1 MLRAYEH
8 KRRIEEEKRI
18 AIEKHRR
25 RQSLKMMTFSDLED
39 LQISPS
45 PSDKSNVEP
54 SSPTTHILPSIREQ
68 ARNNREAKKYV
79 RFIDDGAVELISPS
93 SRGVVRIQNCKVPI
107 ASSDIR
113 LDELRHI
120 DQTIKDL

>member
-25 RQSLKMMTFSDLED
+25 RQSLKMMTFSDLGD
-39 LQISPS
+39 LEISPS

-54 SSPTTHILPSIREQ
+54 SSPILPSIRDQ
-68 ARNNREAKKYV
+68 ARNNHEAKKYV
-79 RFIDDGAVELISPS
+79 RFIDDGVVELISPS
-93 SRGVVRIQNCKVPI
+93 SKGVVRI
-107 ASSDIR
+107 
-113 LDELRHI
+113 
-120 DQTIKDL
+120 